1 MKNLKL
7 HHLLIA
13 GSLCLASCA
22 SVGYL
27 GDKYDATTKTDIYY
41 DPKDVKQDYKVIGH
55 FSTDYN
61 SAMKES
67 YYKNKLTEKAMS
79 IGADG
84 VIILQTTGNADH
96 EMVRADAIKYSKQAG
111 K

>member
-1 MKNLKL
+1 MKTLKL
-7 HHLLIA
+7 HHLFIIA
-13 GSLCLASCA
+13 SLLLSSCA
-22 SVGYL
+22 SIGYL
-27 GDKYDATTKTDIYY
+27 GDKYDATTKTDVYY

-61 SAMKES
+61 SAMRES

-84 VIILQTTGNADH
+84 VIILQTTGNGDH
-96 EMVRADAIKYSKQAG
+96 ETVRADAIKYSK
-111 K
+111 